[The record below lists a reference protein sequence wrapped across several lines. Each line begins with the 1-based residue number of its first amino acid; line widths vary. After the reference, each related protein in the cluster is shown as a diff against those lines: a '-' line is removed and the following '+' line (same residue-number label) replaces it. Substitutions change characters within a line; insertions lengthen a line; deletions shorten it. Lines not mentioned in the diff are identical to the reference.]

1 MDVNAVLHVA
11 AYAGKLMLESGGETY
26 RVEDIIKRICML
38 YGASEADS
46 FVTPTGMMVSLTFEN
61 QTYSLIKRV
70 TSRTVNLDKIDKIN
84 DLSRKI
90 TSNRLSVSELNTQL
104 KAIENGER
112 YSFPVT
118 LIFSALGAGS
128 FSVLFGGDLKDVFA
142 AFLIGIV
149 INLITTKFNKLEV
162 NHFFINS
169 IGGGVATLLAF
180 ILYKLGIASN
190 INYTTIGA
198 IMLLVPG
205 LAITNA
211 IRDTL
216 AGDLLAGL
224 TRGAEAILVAISIA
238 VGSGAM
244 LSLIISVFG
253 GIY

>member
-1 MDVNAVLHVA
+1 MDVNSVLHVA
-11 AYAGKLMLESGGETY
+11 AYAGSLMLESGGETY
-26 RVEDIIKRICML
+26 RVEDIIKRICL
-38 YGASEADS
+38 IYGASEADS
-46 FVTPTGMMVSLTFEN
+46 FVTPTGLMVSLTYNNETF
-61 QTYSLIKRV
+61 SLIKRI

-90 TSNRLSVSELNTQL
+90 SINRPTVQEL
-104 KAIENGER
+104 KKEIEAIEKSER

-128 FSVLFGGDLKDVFA
+128 FSVLFGGNLKDVFA

-149 INLITTKFNKLEV
+149 INLITTTFNKLQV
-162 NHFFINS
+162 NAFFINS
-169 IGGGVATLLAF
+169 LGGGVATLLAY
-180 ILYKLGIASN
+180 ILHKLGIASN
-190 INYTTIGA
+190 IDYTIIGA

-224 TRGAEAILVAISIA
+224 TRGAEAILIAISIA
-238 VGSGAM
+238 VGSGATY
-244 LSLIISVFG
+244 SLIISIFG
-253 GIY
+253 GI